1 MKLTPPPLNIPEKTP
16 FQNDLFGREDF
27 ANRLFNLITL
37 LDEGL
42 VMSINASWGEGKTS
56 FVKMWATFLRQKG
69 TKCIYLDAFAQDYV
83 DDAFITIASEIS
95 SLVDS
100 EFKKNQTPKT
110 RLKEFKKKASKASV
124 KLLSWGAKVGVKAA
138 ALGAIKE
145 TDIEELKEIKK
156 LFAQD
161 GSALISDVIARKLDN
176 HKEDIKTI
184 ESFKTELELLAN
196 EIKSETNY
204 PLIFIID
211 ELDRCKPNY
220 ALDLIEKIKHFF
232 SVKNIIFVLVMNISQ
247 LECSVRSVYGKDIDA
262 LTYLQKF
269 INIECQLPKNTDGY
283 AASDQMKYCKYLYSA
298 HQLNTWED
306 KNALQE
312 SMATFSKMLGLSFR
326 DLEKCY
332 SVLTLFYA
340 SITTNTYRLPLI
352 IAFLV
357 IVKIKFSSIYKKL
370 KSNELNYQ
378 ELISKQELSS
388 IFKSKEEESNID
400 WFIKWLMFLLFTE
413 EEFNSL
419 DQNDEIRNFGQA
431 LRRYNFKRQ
440 EIISF
445 FCDRLDS
452 FYFATSR

>member
-1 MKLTPPPLNIPEKTP
+1 MKLTPPSLDIPEKSP

-27 ANRLFNLITL
+27 ANRLFNLITR

-56 FVKMWATFLRQKG
+56 FVKMWAAFLRQKG
-69 TKCIYLDAFAQDYV
+69 AKCIYLDAFAQDYV

-95 SLVDS
+95 SLVDA
-100 EFKKNQTPKT
+100 EFEENQTPKT
-110 RLKEFKKKASKASV
+110 RLKEFKKKASRAGV

-138 ALGAIKE
+138 TLGAIKE

-161 GSALISDVIARKLDN
+161 GSALISDVIESKLDN

-184 ESFKTELELLAN
+184 ESFKTELEFLAD
-196 EIKSETNY
+196 EIESETNY

-211 ELDRCKPNY
+211 ELDRCKPTY

-232 SVKNIIFVLVMNISQ
+232 SVKNIIFVLVMNMAQ
-247 LECSVRSVYGKDIDA
+247 LECSVRCVYGEDIDA

-269 INIECQLPKNTDGY
+269 INIECQLPKNVDRYT
-283 AASDQMKYCKYLYSA
+283 SDQKKYCNYLYSA
-298 HQLNTWED
+298 HQLNTWRDKED
-306 KNALQE
+306 LQD
-312 SMATFSKMLGLSFR
+312 SMATFSEALGLSFR

-332 SVLTLFYA
+332 SGLTLYYA
-340 SITTNTYRLPLI
+340 SITENTLRISTI

-357 IVKIKFSSIYKKL
+357 ILKIKFPPIYKKI
-370 KSNELNYQ
+370 KNNELSYE
-378 ELISKQELSS
+378 ELISTQELSS
-388 IFKSKEEESNID
+388 IFKSKEKESLID
-400 WFIKWLMFLLFTE
+400 WFTKCLKFLLITE

-419 DQNDEIRNFGQA
+419 DEKDEIRDFSRSLFNY
-431 LRRYNFKRQ
+431 RVKR
-440 EIISF
+440 EKIITF
-445 FCDRLDS
+445 FCDSLDS
-452 FYFATSR
+452 FYLAADK